1 MQHLSKT
8 LKNSYQPKLL
18 NSSVHVHSIH
28 SHSYLTISYQRKN
41 QVCEYEMWQVLKTRK
56 HGRRDERD
64 EEHLKK
70 NKKSAIKRVVSK
82 EKVAGIKR
90 KRFFFF
96 FNGVSNS
103 GLLLLGRS
111 KMKPGVLFSN
121 SAVAMREWG
130 LETKKKCF
138 EPLKGSYHRKQ
149 DLHCSFEIK
158 PPQCK
163 AHSLSQWA
171 H

>member
-18 NSSVHVHSIH
+18 NSSVHVHSI
-28 SHSYLTISYQRKN
+28 LLISYQRKN

-96 FNGVSNS
+96 FSMGCLTPVYFYS
-103 GLLLLGRS
+103 
-111 KMKPGVLFSN
+111 
-121 SAVAMREWG
+121 ED
-130 LETKKKCF
+130 
-138 EPLKGSYHRKQ
+138 LK
-149 DLHCSFEIK
+149 
-158 PPQCK
+158 
-163 AHSLSQWA
+163 
-171 H
+171 